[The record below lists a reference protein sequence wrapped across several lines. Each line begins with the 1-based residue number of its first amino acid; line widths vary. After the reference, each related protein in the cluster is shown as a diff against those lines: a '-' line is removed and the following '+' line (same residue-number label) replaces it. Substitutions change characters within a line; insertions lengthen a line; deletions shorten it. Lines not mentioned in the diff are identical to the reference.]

1 MGACLTPFKDA
12 LSLRLR
18 RAERTGGFVFPSVPV
33 EVVFLERPSFGDLGL
48 VVGI

>member
-12 LSLRLR
+12 LSSRFR